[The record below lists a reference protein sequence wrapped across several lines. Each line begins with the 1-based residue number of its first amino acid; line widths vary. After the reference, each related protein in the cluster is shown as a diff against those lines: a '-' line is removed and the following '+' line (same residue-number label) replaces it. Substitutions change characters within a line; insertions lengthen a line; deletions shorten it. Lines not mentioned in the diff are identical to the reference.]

1 MIHTVGAIA
10 GAVSMSY
17 RFLVRLKSNA
27 RLIADVIA
35 LVVKSM
41 SQNLSSTGLT
51 KKVPF
56 LLRKNS
62 LLKN

>member
-1 MIHTVGAIA
+1 MILTAGAIA

-17 RFLVRLKSNA
+17 RLLVRLKSNA

-35 LVVKSM
+35 LVVKST

-51 KKVPF
+51 KKEPF
-56 LLRKNS
+56 LSQKNL